1 MCSALEC
8 KILCGKKWLEDADKT
23 ESRATFRN
31 EIHFVLVRTVEGWN
45 FVQRLWQAF
54 LKDFHLFAALWWFT
68 LEHVA
73 VVGFW

>member
-45 FVQRLWQAF
+45 FVQRLWPRIKINTTV
-54 LKDFHLFAALWWFT
+54 LKQHLT
-68 LEHVA
+68 NYVN
-73 VVGFW
+73 GR